1 MIDQD
6 KLRALA
12 AHLRGPFGYCTDLSE
27 EAADAIDLL
36 LAELERKC
44 ELLREER
51 KRNCGVRVGDIV
63 TYRGDEYRVKEIEI
77 SPYGGVSL
85 RVDPKKNGEFGNNIF
100 RLYSGEWEHTGR
112 RAPASEEEQK

>member
-1 MIDQD
+1 MTERTKKEERLMIQIEG
-6 KLRALA
+6 LR
-12 AHLRGPFGYCTDLSE
+12 
-27 EAADAIDLL
+27 
-36 LAELERKC
+36 AELERKC

-85 RVDPKKNGEFGNNIF
+85 RVNPKKKNGEFGNNIF
-100 RLYSGEWEHTGR
+100 RLYSKWEHTGR
-112 RAPASEEEQK
+112 HAPASEEEQK

>member
-1 MIDQD
+1 MTERTKEEERLMIQIEG
-6 KLRALA
+6 LR
-12 AHLRGPFGYCTDLSE
+12 
-27 EAADAIDLL
+27 
-36 LAELERKC
+36 AELERKC

-85 RVDPKKNGEFGNNIF
+85 RVNPKKKNGEFGNNIF
-100 RLYSGEWEHTGR
+100 RLYSKWEHTGR
-112 RAPASEEEQK
+112 HAPASEGEQK